1 MTASWL
7 GAIALT
13 LFSAAL
19 LVWTIS
25 RHKLPGVSWRKAFA
39 EAPVPMMGIASSY
52 GVYAFNL
59 VFMPW
64 WAAMIVAAA
73 YESVYIGIPS
83 LDNLSPEQVT
93 LAGKLARAAGWVSF
107 AQNGLAG
114 LEYAWAHFTGQHLVK
129 LMIDNAAMWISLP
142 VVALLAALHAAQ
154 VWVNYHYVKLVH
166 QRHRRVDTVPV
177 KASGVKVSTLS
188 PRPAHMRRSMPQL
201 PPPVAVNT
209 GNVARKPGKTITTRG
224 YDAATVDAWIA
235 MSDQGMGY
243 RTISE
248 TIGGKPSHTIIG
260 QQIAKRRA
268 ELESPAVGMED

>member
-13 LFSAAL
+13 AFSLAL
-19 LVWTIS
+19 LAWTIS
-25 RHKLPGVSWRKAFA
+25 RHKLPGVSWRVAFA

-52 GVYAFNL
+52 GVYAYNL
-59 VFMPW
+59 IFMPW
-64 WAAMIVAAA
+64 WAAVVVAAA
-73 YESVYIGIPS
+73 YESVYIGIPQ
-83 LDNLSPEQVT
+83 LDNLTPTQIV
-93 LAGKLARAAGWVSF
+93 LAGNLANAAGWVSF
-107 AQNGLAG
+107 AQNALAG
-114 LEYAWAHFTGQHLVK
+114 MDYAFHLYTGLHLVK
-129 LMIDNAAMWISLP
+129 MLFDNPMWLSIPAL
-142 VVALLAALHAAQ
+142 ALLASLHAAQ

-166 QRHRRVDTVPV
+166 QRHRRVDTAPGKV
-177 KASGVKVSTLS
+177 SGVKVSTLS
-188 PRPAHMRRSMPQL
+188 PRPTHMRRSFPQL
-201 PPPVAVNT
+201 PPPVAVNL

-224 YDAATVDAWIA
+224 YDAATVDTWIA

-268 ELESPAVGMED
+268 ELESPVAGMED